1 MYVNE
6 TINKTKQRKKEE
18 KAMTRERIIELL
30 KQERPYSENY
40 DYEIAWIM
48 NRWFIQTLTESDVIE
63 IIETYF

>member
-1 MYVNE
+1 M
-6 TINKTKQRKKEE
+6 KKE
-18 KAMTRERIIELL
+18 RILELL

-48 NRWFIQTLTESDVIE
+48 NHWIIQTLTESDVIE

>member
-1 MYVNE
+1 MPINE
-6 TINKTKQRKKEE
+6 TINKTKQERKEKKAMKKE
-18 KAMTRERIIELL
+18 RILELL

-48 NRWFIQTLTESDVIE
+48 NHWIIQTLTESDVIE